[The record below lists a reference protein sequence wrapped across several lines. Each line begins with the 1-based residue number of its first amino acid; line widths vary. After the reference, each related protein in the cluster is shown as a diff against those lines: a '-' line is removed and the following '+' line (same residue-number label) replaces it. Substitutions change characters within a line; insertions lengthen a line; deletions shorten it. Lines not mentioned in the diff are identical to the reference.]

1 MFRKCSSLI
10 TPPRLPSVNLG
21 FRCYGLMFQNCTSLT
36 KAPYLPATTLAESC
50 YYSMFSGCTS
60 LTKAPDLPATTLAE
74 RCYYSMFYN
83 CKSLTKAPELTATT
97 LAEYCYYSMFENS
110 SVEEADI
117 MATKFLPNTASY
129 MFENCT
135 SLKSVKVRLTEWTNP
150 TSSSTNTNG
159 SYRWLIGVSSTGTF
173 YCPPELDISFR
184 SGNTI
189 PPGWDVVRI

>member
-21 FRCYGLMFQNCTSLT
+21 FRCYGLMFSGCTSLT
-36 KAPYLPATTLAESC
+36 KAPDLPATTLAESC

-74 RCYYSMFYN
+74 
-83 CKSLTKAPELTATT
+83 
-97 LAEYCYYSMFENS
+97 YCYDSMFEKS

-117 MATKFLPNTASY
+117 MATKFIPNSASY

-173 YCPPELDISFR
+173 YCPPELDISYR

-189 PPGWDVVRI
+189 PSGWTVVNI

>member
-1 MFRKCSSLI
+1 M

-21 FRCYGLMFQNCTSLT
+21 FRCYGL
-36 KAPYLPATTLAESC
+36 
-50 YYSMFSGCTS
+50 MFSGCTS

-74 RCYYSMFYN
+74 
-83 CKSLTKAPELTATT
+83 
-97 LAEYCYYSMFENS
+97 YCYSSMFENS

-135 SLKSVKVRLTEWTNP
+135 SLNSVKVRLTEWTNP

-189 PPGWDVVRI
+189 PSGWDVVRI